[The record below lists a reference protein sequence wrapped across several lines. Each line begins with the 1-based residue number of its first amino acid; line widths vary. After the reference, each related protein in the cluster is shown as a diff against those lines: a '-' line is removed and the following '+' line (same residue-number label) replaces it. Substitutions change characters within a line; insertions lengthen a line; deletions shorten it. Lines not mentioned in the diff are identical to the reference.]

1 MPKSLDVVVRLI
13 ANRKPPR
20 VILIGG
26 SSEYLAEQAFTSVRD
41 AIVAADPAV
50 AVETFEPG
58 TELSSILDSYRTMS
72 LFGGSRLLVV
82 PEVNAFVS
90 QKELSSLHDK
100 IVSDWKSAKTDR
112 KRTSTAAKMLHLLG
126 LVGADLEMTD
136 RQIGAALGV
145 PIEGTIAEVLA
156 FCRTSGK
163 KATRG
168 EGDAALLLEAIV
180 RGGAYGAILL
190 LRVGEIPGE
199 SATVDVIDREGA
211 VLVCDLEREGVVAAL
226 DHAINEV
233 AAEAGA
239 TFDPRA
245 ITRLRQRMGID
256 RVLADKFSRDI
267 PDIRLAVA
275 EAERLAML
283 AGRGGRVT
291 AEVVDREIASVEGGA
306 RYELGSLFSEG
317 KYLEAVSKLRDLVAQ
332 GRREDPKTA
341 IEIQYGKFLFP
352 LADELRQM
360 IGILSFAR
368 LQNVDVK
375 KPMTYNR
382 FKDTLADRLGDYLK
396 ANGLVRQRP
405 HPFPLHK
412 KWEAVRA
419 HSEETLFASL
429 SALADIEIKR
439 KSGGMAA
446 DVAIETFLL
455 TR

>member
-1 MPKSLDVVVRLI
+1 MPKSLDVVLRLI

-41 AIVAADPAV
+41 AIVAADPGV
-50 AVETFEPG
+50 SVETFEPG

-136 RQIGAALGV
+136 RQIGVALGV
-145 PIEGTIAEVLA
+145 PIDGTIAEVLA

-180 RGGAYGAILL
+180 RGGAGGAILL

-239 TFDPRA
+239 TFDARV
-245 ITRLRQRMGID
+245 IGRLRQRMGID
-256 RVLADKFSRDI
+256 RLLADKFSREV

-291 AEVVDREIASVEGGA
+291 ADMVDREIATVEGGA

-332 GRREDPKTA
+332 GRREDPKTPL
-341 IEIQYGKFLFP
+341 EIQYGKFLFP

-396 ANGLVRQRP
+396 TNGLVRQRP

-412 KWEAVRA
+412 KWEAVRV

-429 SALADIEIKR
+429 AALADIEIKR